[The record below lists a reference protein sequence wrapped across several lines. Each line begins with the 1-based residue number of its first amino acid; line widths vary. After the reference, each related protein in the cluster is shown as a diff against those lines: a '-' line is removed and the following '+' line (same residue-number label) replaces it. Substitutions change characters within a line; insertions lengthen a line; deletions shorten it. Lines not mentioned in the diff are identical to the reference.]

1 MGNRLYIGNLPFSA
15 TAEDVRG
22 AFAPHGAVTDVRLVM
37 DRATGRSRG
46 FAFVTMGT
54 DEEAERAMKKMDGAM
69 LAGRPLRVNEAQD
82 RVSRPGGFG
91 GGGGGFGARP
101 SFGANPGFGGNGG
114 YGGGFPGP
122 DAFAAGPGAG
132 GGFDRGFGDN
142 RKRRGTGGRDFRSGP
157 KERRRGERW

>member
-22 AFAPHGAVTDVRLVM
+22 AFEPHGAVTDVRLVM

-54 DEEAERAMKKMDGAM
+54 DEEAARAIQKMDGAM

-82 RVSRPGGFG
+82 RVPRPGGFG
-91 GGGGGFGARP
+91 GGNGGFRALP
-101 SFGANPGFGGNGG
+101 PEPFG
-114 YGGGFPGP
+114 
-122 DAFAAGPGAG
+122 G

-142 RKRRGTGGRDFRSGP
+142 RRRKGSGDRDRRGGGGG
-157 KERRRGERW
+157 ERRRERW